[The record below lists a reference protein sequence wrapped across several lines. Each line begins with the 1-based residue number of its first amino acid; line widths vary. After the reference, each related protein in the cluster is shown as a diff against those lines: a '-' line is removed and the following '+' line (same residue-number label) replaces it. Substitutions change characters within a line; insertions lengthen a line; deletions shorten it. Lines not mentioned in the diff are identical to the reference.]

1 MATSHSS
8 TTGSS
13 AGACNERRRRSAVID
28 ILAEELHL
36 TAEPPPEHL
45 RLQRLID
52 YPREDI
58 GVEYKNWLDLRE
70 ESARATFAKAAI
82 AMANHGG
89 GYVILGFEEQ
99 PKGPIS
105 TSRPQCIP
113 EITQD
118 SINQAIQKYAEP
130 AFQCEMYSVSHSQTV
145 VEHPVIRIHG
155 SDAPVL
161 CRRLQADAGIE
172 QHAIYIRKPGPRS
185 EEPRTAAE
193 WRELLDR
200 CVRARRQD
208 MLDAIRSIVAG
219 QVEPEYEEQE
229 PLEALKDYCL
239 AARQRLNDL
248 VAGEPADSPARFP
261 YGYYDMGF
269 ALVGASPAASH
280 TEILDRIRTA
290 GRVQLSGWPP
300 FLELYDS
307 ELKPYPHE
315 DSVEASFAKLPE
327 GSRIDDSV
335 LRDYW
340 RASLDGNLYI
350 CRAYIE
356 DSTKYGPVAEPS
368 RSPGQIFCGDWQIA
382 NVAEGILFASRYA
395 REFESVGRLAVRLQ
409 FTGLNRRAFVPS
421 YRVRYFLSL
430 AHGGHD
436 RICRTDV
443 VELVDQLNLR
453 EIQDSLPEVVHRL
466 LAALF
471 AYFGFYELSP
481 SLVRDTLQQRSMG

>member
-1 MATSHSS
+1 MASDH
-8 TTGSS
+8 
-13 AGACNERRRRSAVID
+13 
-28 ILAEELHL
+28 
-36 TAEPPPEHL
+36 PPEHL
-45 RLQRLID
+45 RLQRFVD
-52 YPREDI
+52 YPREDL

-70 ESARATFAKAAI
+70 ERARATIAKAAI

-89 GYVILGFEEQ
+89 GYVILGFEERGQNLESQ
-99 PKGPIS
+99 PSPEDIS
-105 TSRPQCIP
+105 

-155 SDAPVL
+155 SGVPVL

-172 QHAIYIRKPGPRS
+172 QHAIYTRKPGPRS

-219 QVEPEYEEQE
+219 QGEPGYQEHE

-239 AARQRLNDL
+239 AARQRWNDL

-261 YGYYDMGF
+261 YGYYEMGF
-269 ALVGASPAASH
+269 ALTGASPAASH
-280 TEILDRIRTA
+280 AEILDRIRTA
-290 GRVQLSGWPP
+290 GRVKYSGWPP

-340 RASLDGNLYI
+340 RASLDGSLYI

-356 DSTKYGPVAEPS
+356 DSTKYGPAAQPS
-368 RSPGQIFCGDWQIA
+368 RSPGEIFCGDWQIA
-382 NVAEGILFASRYA
+382 NIAEGMAFASRYA
-395 REFESVGRLAVRLQ
+395 ETFGGSETLAMRLR
-409 FTGLNRRAFVPS
+409 FTGLKGRSFVPS
-421 YRVRYFLSL
+421 YHAVHFLSL
-430 AHGGHD
+430 SHRGHGGTCH
-436 RICRTDV
+436 TEEV
-443 VELVDQLNLR
+443 VLVEQVALQQFRDNLPELVH
-453 EIQDSLPEVVHRL
+453 SV
-466 LAALF
+466 LAPLF
-471 AYFGFYELSP
+471 ANFDFYELP
-481 SLVRDTLQQRSMG
+481 ASLVRDTLLERRIG